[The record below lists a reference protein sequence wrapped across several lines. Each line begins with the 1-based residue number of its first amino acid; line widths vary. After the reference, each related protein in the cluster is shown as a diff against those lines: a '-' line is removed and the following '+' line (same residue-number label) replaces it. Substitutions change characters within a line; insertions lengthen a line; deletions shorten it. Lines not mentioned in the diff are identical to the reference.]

1 MFFSCFR
8 KIVES
13 VGCGVECVETVE
25 AMVETVESVEEIRFG
40 WWKVWIW

>member
-25 AMVETVESVEEIRFG
+25 SVKEKNVGGGKCGFG
-40 WWKVWIW
+40 TGKCGN